1 MAFKPELIDIYKNI
15 NDMVRF
21 GETKNS
27 GFIALNVGMI
37 ITIFVNYYKLIEYI
51 FTFGLIAAAFFFCFA
66 IITSLSS
73 LFPVTK
79 NQIIDKRVLE
89 NPNLYFFG
97 DLAQLDLELFTK
109 FMQKDDPEF
118 IPNKMQQDL
127 MNQILINSRIAM
139 GKFKLFKFSV
149 TFTVIGIIIVAI
161 SFLGKGAIKMITEF

>member
-1 MAFKPELIDIYKNI
+1 LAFKPELIDIYKNI

-37 ITIFVNYYKLIEYI
+37 FTIFVNYYKLIEYV
-51 FTFGLIAAAFFFCFA
+51 FSYGLIIAAFFFCIA

-73 LFPVTK
+73 LFPVIK
-79 NQIIDKRVLE
+79 NQIVDKHVLE

-97 DLAQLDLELFTK
+97 DLSQLDLELFTK

-118 IPNKMQQDL
+118 VPSKMQEDL
-127 MNQILINSRIAM
+127 MNQILINSRIAL

-149 TFTVIGIIIVAI
+149 TFTITGIIIVAI
-161 SFLGKGAIKMITEF
+161 AFLGKGAMKMITEF